1 MSAATL
7 RMSFRNE
14 AGRTVSI
21 SIDSPRV
28 DLAAADVENAM
39 DTIIDRNIITTT
51 GGDLVSIVRA
61 RIISSTVTELI
72 EP

>member
-1 MSAATL
+1 MAVATL

-21 SIDSPRV
+21 SMDSPRV
-28 DLAAADVENAM
+28 DLTTAEVENAM
-39 DTIIDRNIITTT
+39 DMIIDRNIFTTT
-51 GGDLVSIVRA
+51 GGDLVSIGRA

>member
-1 MSAATL
+1 MAVASL

-14 AGRTVSI
+14 AGRSVSI
-21 SIDSPRV
+21 SMDNPRV
-28 DLAAADVENAM
+28 DLTAAEVENAM
-39 DTIIDRNIITTT
+39 DMIINRNIFTTT